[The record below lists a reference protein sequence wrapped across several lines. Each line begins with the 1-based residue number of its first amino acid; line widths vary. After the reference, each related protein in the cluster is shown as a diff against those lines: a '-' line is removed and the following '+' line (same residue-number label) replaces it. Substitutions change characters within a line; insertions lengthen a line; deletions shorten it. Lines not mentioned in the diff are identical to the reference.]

1 MGRMLMKRD
10 HVLKIVLLAT
20 LQDLTSHGSAT
31 PFALYNTS
39 MIAPPLGASPNFY
52 SPSFTPTAFLS
63 SRCMMVYRHNS
74 NLRPTVAHFPPP
86 NSSLISADIVTNMSI
101 LFLLS
106 NSSLPPPSL
115 RTFSNLFRGRNSRP
129 VRVPWD
135 LAITRTC
142 STFFSP
148 SSPLWML
155 SLPLNFPASPEALT
169 AVLVQGCHRP
179 PGVLTGLFHSQIE
192 PHETPHQYYQ
202 RIFIFSLRF
211 PSLTTLGVPPPDVL
225 AIEEAVRHI
234 LLRCSLPQALDF
246 LHTQLLAGI
255 CVANPVRDSPTIHP
269 SPPLACYL
277 TFPPRVLQEAAVA
290 PQFRCWITRRISPNM
305 AVISLKC
312 SSSSWACS
320 LAKGNIDGS
329 YHFGFSPGNFLQ
341 LAFPCTKDFNNDN
354 NANSIHFAFAI
365 YLLST
370 SGGKGRISTET
381 PQTKQKD
388 AGATQIT
395 LLTGILVQ
403 VPLYRQPN
411 TLGWAGLD
419 SQLPNFTRSAEE
431 TIDFSPLSCLLH
443 FLPHFLPSTVKPLI
457 QHYLFDD
464 QLRYD
469 PACFDY
475 LQSNHFLPGTSS
487 ESMSHT
493 YVWDLSWT
501 ISFDAPGV
509 KEALELLSHSHPNLC
524 HLFRALG
531 PHFHRSLIHAL
542 VAPNGH
548 FPALLNAT
556 LWGLRSGHTSLCV
569 QGIFGSGKTYSSSL
583 LLILVT
589 SVLGLRTVLSADPNL
604 PLATAAENISDL
616 LRDAH
621 QNIRSQYA
629 RCLAQNIPKT
639 TDIDVLSVDRSSL
652 FQPDSLLRCL
662 LVTQGSI
669 LRDATSAHPLF
680 TSFLILCLLAINDE
694 AQQGGQSGF
703 TILAALLSRFCLQ
716 IFTGDREQ
724 TRTGTGGDFLKEEL
738 LKRLS
743 HKNIGFLGKPN
754 PLLPHELTS
763 SLCAA
768 LSHCPNYKDICPDLP
783 TSPMQLATALAT
795 HPVPDVYFPKTVH
808 DAEGLQSYPVPDT
821 KGILMH
827 LILPHSLRCPA
838 DAYFTQVVSHTFIG
852 NLTLAIWTF

>member
-1 MGRMLMKRD
+1 M
-10 HVLKIVLLAT
+10 
-20 LQDLTSHGSAT
+20 
-31 PFALYNTS
+31 P
-39 MIAPPLGASPNFY
+39 
-52 SPSFTPTAFLS
+52 
-63 SRCMMVYRHNS
+63 
-74 NLRPTVAHFPPP
+74 
-86 NSSLISADIVTNMSI
+86 ISA
-101 LFLLS
+101 
-106 NSSLPPPSL
+106 LP
-115 RTFSNLFRGRNSRP
+115 
-129 VRVPWD
+129 
-135 LAITRTC
+135 
-142 STFFSP
+142 
-148 SSPLWML
+148 
-155 SLPLNFPASPEALT
+155 
-169 AVLVQGCHRP
+169 
-179 PGVLTGLFHSQIE
+179 GLFS
-192 PHETPHQYYQ
+192 
-202 RIFIFSLRF
+202 R
-211 PSLTTLGVPPPDVL
+211 
-225 AIEEAVRHI
+225 
-234 LLRCSLPQALDF
+234 
-246 LHTQLLAGI
+246 
-255 CVANPVRDSPTIHP
+255 
-269 SPPLACYL
+269 
-277 TFPPRVLQEAAVA
+277 
-290 PQFRCWITRRISPNM
+290 
-305 AVISLKC
+305 
-312 SSSSWACS
+312 
-320 LAKGNIDGS
+320 
-329 YHFGFSPGNFLQ
+329 
-341 LAFPCTKDFNNDN
+341 
-354 NANSIHFAFAI
+354 
-365 YLLST
+365 
-370 SGGKGRISTET
+370 
-381 PQTKQKD
+381 
-388 AGATQIT
+388 
-395 LLTGILVQ
+395 LVQ

-443 FLPHFLPSTVKPLI
+443 FLPHFLPPTVKPLI

-763 SLCAA
+763 SPCAA

-795 HPVPDVYFPKTVH
+795 HPVPDVYFPKPSMMPRVFN
-808 DAEGLQSYPVPDT
+808 P
-821 KGILMH
+821 ILFP
-827 LILPHSLRCPA
+827 IPKAS
-838 DAYFTQVVSHTFIG
+838 
-852 NLTLAIWTF
+852 

>member
-1 MGRMLMKRD
+1 MAVTILGSPLATFCNSHSLVPKNSTMTTMQTPFTLPSP
-10 HVLKIVLLAT
+10 LLAQH
-20 LQDLTSHGSAT
+20 LWRQRSH
-31 PFALYNTS
+31 
-39 MIAPPLGASPNFY
+39 FY
-52 SPSFTPTAFLS
+52 
-63 SRCMMVYRHNS
+63 R
-74 NLRPTVAHFPPP
+74 
-86 NSSLISADIVTNMSI
+86 NSSN
-101 LFLLS
+101 
-106 NSSLPPPSL
+106 
-115 RTFSNLFRGRNSRP
+115 
-129 VRVPWD
+129 
-135 LAITRTC
+135 
-142 STFFSP
+142 
-148 SSPLWML
+148 
-155 SLPLNFPASPEALT
+155 
-169 AVLVQGCHRP
+169 
-179 PGVLTGLFHSQIE
+179 
-192 PHETPHQYYQ
+192 
-202 RIFIFSLRF
+202 
-211 PSLTTLGVPPPDVL
+211 
-225 AIEEAVRHI
+225 
-234 LLRCSLPQALDF
+234 
-246 LHTQLLAGI
+246 
-255 CVANPVRDSPTIHP
+255 
-269 SPPLACYL
+269 
-277 TFPPRVLQEAAVA
+277 
-290 PQFRCWITRRISPNM
+290 
-305 AVISLKC
+305 
-312 SSSSWACS
+312 
-320 LAKGNIDGS
+320 
-329 YHFGFSPGNFLQ
+329 
-341 LAFPCTKDFNNDN
+341 
-354 NANSIHFAFAI
+354 
-365 YLLST
+365 
-370 SGGKGRISTET
+370 
-381 PQTKQKD
+381 QTKRCRSYPNHRS
-388 AGATQIT
+388 
-395 LLTGILVQ
+395 LLTGILLPLLLRSTYRSDNPYAREGRVFSQLRLPLFPRNDAQLAEAITLPVLDMEHSFYMPISALPGLFSRLVQ

-431 TIDFSPLSCLLH
+431 TIDFSPLSGLLH

-501 ISFDAPGV
+501 ISFDAPGI
-509 KEALELLSHSHPNLC
+509 KEALELLSHSHPGLC

-542 VAPNGH
+542 VAPKGH

-556 LWGLRSGHTSLCV
+556 LWGLRSGHTSLWV

-703 TILAALLSRFCLQ
+703 TILAAAIVNKLVQGQGETFSKKNCSSDHHTKTLASLANPIRFSRMNSPPVSVLLFPIVPTIKTSALIFLHPLCNLQ
-716 IFTGDREQ
+716 
-724 TRTGTGGDFLKEEL
+724 LH
-738 LKRLS
+738 S
-743 HKNIGFLGKPN
+743 
-754 PLLPHELTS
+754 PHIL
-763 SLCAA
+763 
-768 LSHCPNYKDICPDLP
+768 YP
-783 TSPMQLATALAT
+783 TST
-795 HPVPDVYFPKTVH
+795 FPKPSMMPKVFN
-808 DAEGLQSYPVPDT
+808 P
-821 KGILMH
+821 ILSP
-827 LILPHSLRCPA
+827 IPKAS
-838 DAYFTQVVSHTFIG
+838 
-852 NLTLAIWTF
+852 